1 MQLPNTFHSLPR
13 EFTLRAIKSDYSLS
27 ARDITFEVNASYYVN
42 GEANKSGRTVLTGWG
57 KSASIR
63 FLFCIRNPL
72 NERIAQD
79 TLKAALRAL
88 SATIRWRSEIIPD
101 YMSDLIIGI
110 PLGFVAG
117 KVTQTDKRKVKSGA
131 ILHDSISDLRD
142 ALNTRIKEVEAFLV
156 APISQ

>member
-1 MQLPNTFHSLPR
+1 
-13 EFTLRAIKSDYSLS
+13 
-27 ARDITFEVNASYYVN
+27 
-42 GEANKSGRTVLTGWG
+42 
-57 KSASIR
+57 
-63 FLFCIRNPL
+63 
-72 NERIAQD
+72 
-79 TLKAALRAL
+79 
-88 SATIRWRSEIIPD
+88 
-101 YMSDLIIGI
+101 MSDLIIGI